1 MKMNNTKT
9 VEANIGTDEL
19 VLIGAAME
27 REGFRGTPQ
36 QYIAFCA
43 VREAKAHIAAKRQ
56 KREEVPA

>member
-1 MKMNNTKT
+1 
-9 VEANIGTDEL
+9 
-19 VLIGAAME
+19 ME